1 MDKFLSTKCKF
12 IGLAIDGIAIPLD
25 KFNEL
30 INGADPMNIVR
41 SLHKL
46 REPNKRK
53 KNPSYIKKILNVYLR
68 LKDIF
73 FDRILLSFLF
83 YNKKF
88 SYEKFDFNILETKKF
103 DYKICFFYSSFFFWK
118 KLYNNN
124 KVFWSSLESSCKCES
139 SEPKNKALFIS
150 TLWNDYGSKD
160 QIIDNLE
167 KTLDSFKNL
176 KLKYPKLKYFDFKFH
191 PMENKTNINF
201 IKKEVQKQNLVKI
214 NFIEN
219 NLSLQEIACN
229 YLCVVGVMS
238 GALLYLQSFC
248 KNLRVYCLK
257 SLSEKIAGE
266 FFNLKLINENI
277 EIYNE
282 LNNSFSGNE
291 MKFNNEKI
299 GRYNFK
305 DIIFSIINDS
315 TSKL

>member
-1 MDKFLSTKCKF
+1 
-12 IGLAIDGIAIPLD
+12 
-25 KFNEL
+25 
-30 INGADPMNIVR
+30 
-41 SLHKL
+41 
-46 REPNKRK
+46 
-53 KNPSYIKKILNVYLR
+53 
-68 LKDIF
+68 
-73 FDRILLSFLF
+73 
-83 YNKKF
+83 
-88 SYEKFDFNILETKKF
+88 
-103 DYKICFFYSSFFFWK
+103 
-118 KLYNNN
+118 
-124 KVFWSSLESSCKCES
+124 
-139 SEPKNKALFIS
+139 
-150 TLWNDYGSKD
+150 
-160 QIIDNLE
+160 
-167 KTLDSFKNL
+167 
-176 KLKYPKLKYFDFKFH
+176 
-191 PMENKTNINF
+191 MENKTNINF